1 MPTFLPKDTNDNAI
15 PALRLKN
22 PGAHAISVGASSA
35 RNATGFNADTR
46 VVSLYSDVACYV
58 KFGDNTVAATSSDHY
73 FPAGVYYDIAVGG
86 GDTGHYTN
94 VAVLRVSENGT
105 LYISEKE

>member
-1 MPTFLPKDTNDNAI
+1 MSTFLPKDSNENII
-15 PALRLKN
+15 PALRLKAS
-22 PGAHAISVGASSA
+22 GAHSISVGASTA
-35 RNATGFNADTR
+35 RNSTGFNAATR

-58 KFGDNTVAATSSDHY
+58 KFGDNTVTATSSDHY
-73 FPAGVYYDIAVGG
+73 FPAGLYYDIAVGG